1 MRVALGV
8 GVRGRLSVIV
18 SAYNY
23 GHFLGACL
31 RSVLSQ
37 DVADL
42 ELLVI
47 DDGSQ
52 DDTAAVVAGFPAV
65 RYVYQHNQG
74 LSTARNTGMQ
84 ESSGEYLLFLD
95 ADDLLAP
102 RSLAPRLAFLQAQ
115 RPIGLSVCRNQQ
127 FSTTDAKGEPQLGR
141 SWLLPPC
148 DLGLRLMYFNIAPP
162 HAYLMHRA
170 VADAVGLF
178 DPSLRACEDY
188 DYWLRALAL
197 GYEPLFSPTG
207 LVYYRKH
214 VASMSANS
222 NNQLHHDVLLHERV
236 FDALLSSTRLRPSDP
251 ACALLAA
258 YAGVFTTL
266 ARLPDSS
273 HRTHRRLLALVAAS
287 LQALPAHLVD
297 PQRTRWVLREFYL
310 LLLLEQSAVSAAR
323 DRQAADAAEAVI
335 DVLGTLRITSGAAVP
350 LHPLRVASHLLLVG
364 DTPLIDRYRV
374 ARLLLRRAVHR
385 GAR

>member
-1 MRVALGV
+1 MGVVLGA

-42 ELLVI
+42 ELLVV

-65 RYVYQHNQG
+65 LYVYQPNQG
-74 LSTARNTGMQ
+74 LSAARNTGMQ

-127 FSTTDAKGEPQLGR
+127 FITTDAKGEPQLGR
-141 SWLLPPC
+141 SWLLPPS

-197 GYEPLFSPTG
+197 GYEPLYSPAG

-214 VASMSANS
+214 GASMSADNH
-222 NNQLHHDVLLHERV
+222 NQLHHDVLLHERL
-236 FDALLSSTRLRPSDP
+236 FDALLRTHQLRLSDP
-251 ACALLAA
+251 GCAVLAA

-266 ARLPDSS
+266 ARLPDPDDPD
-273 HRTHRRLLALVAAS
+273 HTRLLQLVTASQNMLETQLDTPSHPRQVLRDYYALKL
-287 LQALPAHLVD
+287 LQAG
-297 PQRTRWVLREFYL
+297 T
-310 LLLLEQSAVSAAR
+310 SCAAR
-323 DRQAADAAEAVI
+323 DARASAAI
-335 DVLGTLRITSGAAVP
+335 DSVARALNGLGILTGASISARYLRTLT
-350 LHPLRVASHLLLVG
+350 HLLTARDAPLV
-364 DTPLIDRYRV
+364 DRYRV
-374 ARLLLRRAVHR
+374 ARLLLS
-385 GAR
+385 

>member
-1 MRVALGV
+1 MSAILGA

-18 SAYNY
+18 PTCNY

-42 ELLVI
+42 ELLVV

-74 LSTARNTGMQ
+74 LSAARNTGMQ

-115 RPIGLSVCRNQQ
+115 QRIGLSVCRNQQ

-197 GYEPLFSPTG
+197 GYEPLYSPAG
-207 LVYYRKH
+207 QVYYRKH
-214 VASMSANS
+214 VASMSADNRQ
-222 NNQLHHDVLLHERV
+222 QLHHDALLHERL
-236 FDALLSSTRLRPSDP
+236 FDALLHTRQLRLSDP

-258 YAGVFTTL
+258 YAGVVTTL
-266 ARLPDSS
+266 ARLPGPDDPD
-273 HRTHRRLLALVAAS
+273 HTRLLQLVTASQNMLESQLDSTSHPRQVLRDYYALKL
-287 LQALPAHLVD
+287 LQAGA
-297 PQRTRWVLREFYL
+297 
-310 LLLLEQSAVSAAR
+310 SCAAR
-323 DRQAADAAEAVI
+323 DDRASAVI
-335 DVLGTLRITSGAAVP
+335 HRLLRALHECGGVTSSSPSARYLRTLT
-350 LHPLRVASHLLLVG
+350 HLLTARDAPLV
-364 DTPLIDRYRV
+364 DRYRV
-374 ARLLLRRAVHR
+374 ARLLLS
-385 GAR
+385 